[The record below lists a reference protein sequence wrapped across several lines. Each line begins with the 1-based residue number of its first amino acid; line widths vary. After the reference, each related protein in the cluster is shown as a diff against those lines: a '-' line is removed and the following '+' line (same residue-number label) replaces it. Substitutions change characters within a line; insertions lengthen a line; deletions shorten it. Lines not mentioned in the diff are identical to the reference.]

1 MGEIALAKG
10 MHPALDASLKQLDG
24 MLAAP
29 GRFEANARRIVEGM
43 ALAVSG
49 SLLLRHA
56 PACVAAAF
64 CASRLGGE
72 RGMALGTLPEGLGLR
87 EIVDRAGIN
96 S

>member
-1 MGEIALAKG
+1 
-10 MHPALDASLKQLDG
+10 MHPALDAALQRLAD
-24 MLAAP
+24 MLRAP
-29 GRFEANARRIVEGM
+29 GRFEANARRIVEEM

-56 PACVAAAF
+56 PSGVAAAF

-72 RGMALGTLPEGLGLR
+72 RGMALGTLPEGLALQ